1 MAIKQ
6 VIQCENCKY
15 EQKIETPGPPE
26 DWITQVY
33 CGQIYHYCGWFCV
46 RNDAAGMVEIEEKQK
61 DTLAGKMKELNK
73 TMGDSLQAIADA
85 LKGKG
90 NG

>member
-1 MAIKQ
+1 
-6 VIQCENCKY
+6 
-15 EQKIETPGPPE
+15 
-26 DWITQVY
+26 
-33 CGQIYHYCGWFCV
+33 
-46 RNDAAGMVEIEEKQK
+46 MVEIEEKQK